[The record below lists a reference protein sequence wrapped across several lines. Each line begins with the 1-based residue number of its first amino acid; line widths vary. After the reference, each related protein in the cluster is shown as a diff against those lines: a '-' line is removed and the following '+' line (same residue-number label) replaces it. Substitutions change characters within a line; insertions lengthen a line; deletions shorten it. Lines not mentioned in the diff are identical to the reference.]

1 MSYQKIDEQ
10 LNEMEEQLSRLIG
23 AIEAV
28 ERARESSQATTA
40 ALKKAQA
47 DYRKS
52 TESTISAL
60 DDYGKALTSKGGDLL
75 SATGRL
81 TDRIDDLPLAEAV
94 EGIEGV
100 SERVK
105 EALCPK
111 LEQLASAEQLDDGLV
126 ALLSEAEAMSTK
138 ADGLEQTLKSLEEE
152 LMLLHSEIEATSKK
166 ASDLEPP
173 LKQLAEETKRL
184 NKFILATAAISLAAA
199 IASLVGLFL

>member
-40 ALKKAQA
+40 ALKKTQA
-47 DYRKS
+47 DYRKL

-60 DDYGKALTSKGGDLL
+60 DDYGKALASKGGDLL
-75 SATGRL
+75 SATERL

-105 EALCPK
+105 EDLCPK
-111 LEQLASAEQLDDGLV
+111 LEQLASAEQLNDGLV